1 VQHYADEA
9 ADSCDICAADAAGDY
24 PVITPSRD
32 TTTSDTTTTTT
43 TTTATAAAAAA
54 GAGGGGDDDAQLNA
68 DTEPSSQLN
77 VERSIS
83 VESLPGSASEMDM
96 GWVHPCVGLGWVG
109 LGWVKKNGPTSISG
123 QHSTGRGHANLL
135 I

>member
-1 VQHYADEA
+1 MQHYADEA
-9 ADSCDICAADAAGDY
+9 ADSCGICAADAAGDY

-43 TTTATAAAAAA
+43 TTATAAAAAGDAGDAGDA
-54 GAGGGGDDDAQLNA
+54 GAGGGDGDAGGGGDGDAGLNA

-83 VESLPGSASEMDM
+83 VESLPGSASEMGM
-96 GWVHPCVGLGWVG
+96 GWVNPWVGLGWVG
-109 LGWVKKNGPTSISG
+109 
-123 QHSTGRGHANLL
+123 
-135 I
+135 

>member
-9 ADSCDICAADAAGDY
+9 ADSCDICAADAADDY

-32 TTTSDTTTTTT
+32 TTTT

-54 GAGGGGDDDAQLNA
+54 GGGAGGDDDDAQLNA

-83 VESLPGSASEMDM
+83 VESLPGSASEMGM
-96 GWVHPCVGLGWVG
+96 GWVGLGWVG
-109 LGWVKKNGPTSISG
+109 LGEEKWTDVHLWS
-123 QHSTGRGHANLL
+123 A
-135 I
+135 